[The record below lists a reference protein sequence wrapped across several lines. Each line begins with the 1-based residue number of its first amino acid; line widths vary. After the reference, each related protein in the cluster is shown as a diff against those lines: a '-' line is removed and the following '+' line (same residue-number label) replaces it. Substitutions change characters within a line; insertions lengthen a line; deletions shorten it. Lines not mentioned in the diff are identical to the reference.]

1 MHTNGTN
8 RPAMVYAMYEYNPLR
23 TRHHPARECKLR
35 FWSIQKHQHHC
46 FRTHMDAVS
55 LKPMDVFAHYALT
68 PPHFDQLPVRVGWPN
83 GVFEWASH
91 MYLLVY
97 YFRCGYRWMVFFPS
111 VVIVIFHLFTI
122 PPVFLSILGEF
133 VLAAISPH
141 RRSCSRSKIPRLLGQ
156 MRHCWGAPSRNLP
169 RLIVFKS
176 SA

>member
-1 MHTNGTN
+1 
-8 RPAMVYAMYEYNPLR
+8 MVYAMYEYNPLR

-111 VVIVIFHLFTI
+111 VVIVIFHLRSLRYF
-122 PPVFLSILGEF
+122 FLSSASLCWRQSVPIGARVADRKFLGCLDKCVIAGELH
-133 VLAAISPH
+133 LAIYPVS
-141 RRSCSRSKIPRLLGQ
+141 SFLSRQLKATVVP
-156 MRHCWGAPSRNLP
+156 
-169 RLIVFKS
+169 
-176 SA
+176 